1 MSQLILIWSLCGL
14 KTLQNVGDFPMYP
27 IFSFKWFDSSQN
39 ASNFDFRCVWCLNP
53 FESKFWCT
61 HLSWSHQGSNY
72 LLHTKSFDER
82 PFETISKLSVSE
94 FWRNYVAD
102 EVFER
107 SAWAQKLIAG
117 WPKKQKCVMNLK
129 RFPMSWSALL
139 KFHWVQEEGPNSF
152 PSLSDLEPMDLVPFK
167 HGWLFDK
174 SMRLVAF
181 DVNAWI

>member
-102 EVFER
+102 AVLKEALGLRNSSQVDQKNKNALWTWNDFQWVDRR
-107 SAWAQKLIAG
+107 SSNSIECRKRDQIHSLLWAIWNLWIWSHWNMDDFLINQ
-117 WPKKQKCVMNLK
+117 WD
-129 RFPMSWSALL
+129 W
-139 KFHWVQEEGPNSF
+139 
-152 PSLSDLEPMDLVPFK
+152 
-167 HGWLFDK
+167 
-174 SMRLVAF
+174 
-181 DVNAWI
+181 